1 MIRAMVPYLVGLAIA
16 AALFVYMGHLD
27 YTARPGQLGPATW
40 PRLVIGLMA
49 AACLLEIA
57 RVAIGGKAAPRG
69 IAAPL
74 EEAGETESEPA
85 RFPALVAGGIALVGL
100 YAVLVPVLGF
110 LLATFLF
117 IAAFMYLGRYRR
129 HGAVWAISTA
139 VTVLVG
145 ILFLRIA
152 YVSLPRG
159 VPPFDRITDVFFLI
173 PGR

>member
-16 AALFVYMGHLD
+16 AALFVYTGYLD
-27 YTARPGQLGPATW
+27 YTPRPGQLGPATW

-57 RVAIGGKAAPRG
+57 RVAIGGKAAARG
-69 IAAPL
+69 IAAAL
-74 EEAGETESEPA
+74 AESGESESEPA
-85 RFPALVAGGIALVGL
+85 RFPALVAAGIALVGL

-129 HGAVWAISTA
+129 HGAVWAISVA

-159 VPPFDRITDVFFLI
+159 IPPFDRITDVFFLI

>member
-1 MIRAMVPYLVGLAIA
+1 MIRAMAPYIVGLAGV
-16 AALFVYMGHLD
+16 AALFVYTGRLD
-27 YTARPGQLGPATW
+27 YTPRPGQLGPATW

-49 AACLLEIA
+49 AACLFEIA
-57 RVAIGGKAAPRG
+57 RVAIGGKAAARG
-69 IAAPL
+69 IAAAL
-74 EEAGETESEPA
+74 AESGEAESEPA
-85 RFPALVAGGIALVGL
+85 RSPWLVAGGIALIGL

-129 HGAVWAISTA
+129 HGAVWAISVA

>member
-1 MIRAMVPYLVGLAIA
+1 MTRAMVPYLVGLAIA
-16 AALFVYMGHLD
+16 AALFVYTGHLD
-27 YTARPGQLGPATW
+27 YSPRPGQLGPATW

-49 AACLLEIA
+49 LACLLEIA
-57 RVAIGGKAAPRG
+57 RVTIGGKAAPRG

-110 LLATFLF
+110 LLATLLF

-129 HGAVWAISTA
+129 HGPVWAISAA

-159 VPPFDRITDVFFLI
+159 IPPFDRITDVFFLI

>member
-1 MIRAMVPYLVGLAIA
+1 
-16 AALFVYMGHLD
+16 
-27 YTARPGQLGPATW
+27 
-40 PRLVIGLMA
+40 MA
-49 AACLLEIA
+49 AKVRL
-57 RVAIGGKAAPRG
+57 AAWRQRSRDQANPR
-69 IAAPL
+69 ASLRA
-74 EEAGETESEPA
+74 
-85 RFPALVAGGIALVGL
+85 FPWLVAGGIALVGL

-129 HGAVWAISTA
+129 HGAVWAISVA
-139 VTVLVG
+139 VTGLVG

-159 VPPFDRITDVFFLI
+159 IPPFDRITDVFFLI